1 MARAVLR
8 PALRITR
15 PVAVLLLASA
25 LNGAAAL
32 AAGRGCDLPDGA
44 VPAVA
49 QAWPELT
56 RAAER
61 SAFFRWAARK
71 SGAPSSCQAT
81 VNDGVVAFS
90 YSFARAVRFTATAS
104 PASES
109 SVQRLE
115 LPGLAAVEAKPL
127 LRQQEKASVG
137 QDGCGIDWS
146 KPITSAGTSGPVTS
160 FVGDVCNCQARIE
173 TSGRR
178 IRSLEFRSAC

>member
-8 PALRITR
+8 PALRIR
-15 PVAVLLLASA
+15 SCVAVILLASA
-25 LNGAAAL
+25 LNGTAAL
-32 AAGRGCDLPDGA
+32 AAERGCDLPDGVA
-44 VPAVA
+44 PAVA
-49 QAWPELT
+49 KVWPELT

-61 SAFFRWAARK
+61 SAFFRWAARTFG
-71 SGAPSSCQAT
+71 SPSACQAT
-81 VNDGVVAFS
+81 VNEGVVAIS
-90 YSFARAVRFTATAS
+90 YAFPKTVRFTATTS

-115 LPGLAAVEAKPL
+115 LPDLTGIGARPL

-146 KPITSAGTSGPVTS
+146 KPITSTGASGPVTS
-160 FVGDVCNCQARIE
+160 FVGDACNCQARIE
-173 TSGRR
+173 TRGRR